1 MFQPRCLLGLSG
13 LLLAAAVSA
22 EINDGELR
30 ILEAQPSPPPHHQR
44 KHISIEPQS
53 LETGW
58 VRDQQCHEHLDPV
71 AAMQIVFAPG
81 KVRQLRITRT
91 ERLERAWIEGSSVQV
106 TNVQAGAM
114 LCLESELRI
123 LELDTA
129 TGLYRLESG
138 PYMRRFLDGFFP
150 LQLSLDIRY
159 PADRLRLV
167 DLQPSALRAN
177 SRLLPG
183 RFQLEVVFEGRLDI
197 HLQFEPVGPDQSD
210 S

>member
-1 MFQPRCLLGLSG
+1 MFQPRCLVGLSG
-13 LLLAAAVSA
+13 LLLVAAVSA

-30 ILEAQPSPPPHHQR
+30 ILEAKPSPPPHHQH
-44 KHISIEPQS
+44 KQISIDPQA
-53 LETGW
+53 LESGW
-58 VRDQQCHEHLDPV
+58 VRDRQCHEHLDPV

-81 KVRQLRITRT
+81 KVRQLRVART
-91 ERLERAWIEGSSVQV
+91 EHLERAWIEGSSVQA
-106 TNVQAGAM
+106 TNVQADAM

-123 LELDTA
+123 LVHDTA

-150 LQLSLDIRY
+150 LRLSLDIRY

-167 DLQPSALRAN
+167 DLQPSALRTR

-183 RFQLEVVFEGRLDI
+183 RFQLEVIFEGRLDI
-197 HLQFEPVGPDQSD
+197 QLQFEPVGPDQPD